1 MGLHQQPVPGLPE
14 RLELD
19 RLLGPARRLSSGAGA
34 QARVGQGGHRAA
46 ADVGEFA
53 PLVLNPLAVVAR
65 QEGPPGQRLRQQGR
79 GLRRRGV
86 ARGEGPLRLVGR
98 VGRGDRVDP
107 GPLGQLE
114 PVAAEGRRQRT
125 GAVESR
131 LGEQRTQL
139 AHQHRQCLIPG
150 RWRSLLP
157 QGRSELV
164 PRHRPSP
171 LHRQVGEQQPALPPR
186 QARVRHREAV
196 GLERDPPHQE
206 NLQAGPPSRLLA
218 YILPRSSSAF
228 LGSPYPGPAGGP
240 QRREGR

>member
-14 RLELD
+14 RLEPD

-46 ADVGEFA
+46 AGVGEFA
-53 PLVLNPLAVVAR
+53 PLVLNPLAVIAR

-114 PVAAEGRRQRT
+114 PVAAEGRRQRA

-150 RWRSLLP
+150 RWRSLPP
-157 QGRSELV
+157 QGRRELV

-186 QARVRHREAV
+186 QARVLHREAV

-240 QRREGR
+240 QRREDR